1 MKRIFIPF
9 YLIAFFTVFSCS
21 DKKHNEADSPAAPVE
36 LPPSLRNENTVA
48 LVKLTSGQQ
57 QDLQIELAKVASSLV
72 NHLIT
77 APGVVFPAP
86 KHTSIISAPIAGQ
99 IREVNKYEGNWVQK
113 GEVLFHIQSLEFGS
127 LVSDYL
133 QAYAEE
139 QFQTNRLKRIKQLV
153 EETISSVSE
162 LERATAEYERASAS
176 VKAAYS
182 KLKALG
188 VLDEEIE
195 ALVHGDNIDP
205 VLHVHAPISG
215 MVEKNFVELGQSV
228 NALENLSRVLD
239 TRVVLVRGYVSP
251 DDARLIAAG
260 DTVNITKREEEMASA
275 VTATISSVNPGV
287 DENSRSVVVN
297 ILVPT
302 SADWPRPGENVRLE
316 IISSSPKEII
326 AIPVE
331 ALSYDGNQPVVFVQ
345 KEPGVFEKRPI
356 RVAEIGA
363 RNVFVEKGLQD
374 GEQVAISKVFSLKAL
389 SRYEMIAEE

>member
-1 MKRIFIPF
+1 MKQIFRPI
-9 YLIAFFTVFSCS
+9 YLIVFFIVFSCS
-21 DKKHNEADSPAAPVE
+21 DKKSSETLSSAEPVG
-36 LPPSLRNENTVA
+36 LPPSLRSESEISM
-48 LVKLTSGQQ
+48 VKLTAQQQ
-57 QDLQIELAKVASSLV
+57 QDLQIETTEVTSNLV

-86 KHTSIISAPIAGQ
+86 EHASIISAPIAGQ
-99 IREVNKYEGNWVQK
+99 IREINKYEGNWVQK
-113 GEVLFHIQSLEFGS
+113 GEVLFHIQSLEFGT
-127 LVSDYL
+127 LVSEYL

-139 QFQTNRLKRIKQLV
+139 EFQTNRLKRIEQLV

-162 LERATAEYERASAS
+162 LERANSEYQRASTS
-176 VKAAYS
+176 VRAAYS
-182 KLKALG
+182 KLRALG

-195 ALVHGDNIDP
+195 ALVHNDNIDP

-251 DDARLIAAG
+251 DDAQLITVG
-260 DTVNITKREEEMASA
+260 DTVNISKREEELASRIS
-275 VTATISSVNPGV
+275 ATISSVNPGV
-287 DENSRSVVVN
+287 DEASRSVVVN
-297 ILVPT
+297 VLIT
-302 SADWPRPGENVRLE
+302 TTANWPRPGENVRLE
-316 IISSSPKEII
+316 ITSSSSAEII

-345 KEPGVFEKRPI
+345 KEPGWFEKRTI
-356 RVAEIGA
+356 QVTEIGA
-363 RNVFVEKGLQD
+363 RNVFVEGGLHS
-374 GEQVAISKVFSLKAL
+374 GERVATSKVFSLKAL